1 MESPLNKFYW
11 LRIFI
16 SPVLVAGAIAFAL
29 WYNYDIPVL
38 LIYIIVIIGAI
49 VGFLFANWATKDK
62 DAIDYMSEID
72 STKDIMTY
80 DEIIEEQKKNKNV
93 E

>member
-1 MESPLNKFYW
+1 MESLLNIFYW

-16 SPVLVAGAIAFAL
+16 SPVLIAGVIAFVL
-29 WYNYDIPVL
+29 WYNYDISTL

-49 VGFLFANWATKDK
+49 AGLLFANWATKDK

-80 DEIIEEQKKNKNV
+80 EEIIEEQKKNKSN
-93 E
+93 